1 MAAAGVIPFP
11 NPMGLPAPTPGLR
24 SGGRVG
30 RPGVGRHLGGR
41 PAPAGGAVAL
51 AVQAAPP
58 VAGDPVRR
66 SPPSHV
72 PNDEAMKAS
81 VSCWAASM
89 RFSAPAASSRPSTGI
104 SQSDSARMMAMT
116 TGTRCSAVS
125 KTT

>member
-1 MAAAGVIPFP
+1 MLAGTWW
-11 NPMGLPAPTPGLR
+11 APRSPGGVVP
-24 SGGRVG
+24 SG
-30 RPGVGRHLGGR
+30 PTA
-41 PAPAGGAVAL
+41 PPAG
-51 AVQAAPP
+51 APS
-58 VAGDPVRR
+58 A